1 MLVSFYEKHKESGE
15 PSIETT
21 RRRFGK
27 ASNEVRS
34 SERIKMMFMM
44 LPLVPETLVN
54 REIVDDDLQLWEAEF
69 PGTVVVFD
77 RFRDYLSKMYVGSM
91 ATYKP
96 HIRSVSGMRIRT
108 NNAAESLHGRL
119 NRTLRRDGKI
129 SCDQFLLAIQT
140 QMANATREIRRG
152 CEKRTKA
159 VYQRRNDLLAV
170 ELDEL
175 LNGRIG
181 LFAFLEHCSEIL
193 F

>member
-1 MLVSFYEKHKESGE
+1 
-15 PSIETT
+15 
-21 RRRFGK
+21 
-27 ASNEVRS
+27 
-34 SERIKMMFMM
+34 MMFMM
-44 LPLVPETLVN
+44 LPFVPETLVN

-108 NNAAESLHGRL
+108 NNAAESLHWRL
-119 NRTLRRDGKI
+119 NRTLRRDRKI
-129 SCDQFLLAIQT
+129 SCDQFQLAMQT

-181 LFAFLEHCSEIL
+181 LCVLGTLLGDSFDKNEEA
-193 F
+193 